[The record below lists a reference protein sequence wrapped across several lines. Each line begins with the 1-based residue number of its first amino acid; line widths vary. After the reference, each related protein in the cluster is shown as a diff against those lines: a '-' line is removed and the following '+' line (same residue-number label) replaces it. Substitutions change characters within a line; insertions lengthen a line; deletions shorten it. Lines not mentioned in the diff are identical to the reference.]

1 MIYNTIQYKTS
12 EMKEQDLQHL
22 RHLADLRD
30 LQLPLA
36 AYDMSNR
43 DFRFMQMAHT
53 EAYKSPINMQHG
65 CVAVMNGKVIARGYN
80 TDRCHSKDGLL
91 KRAWCCHAE
100 IDVMRKLFRF
110 LHISGVSSISGIQG
124 VSELR
129 RHVSS
134 LSKVTLYVAR
144 ASYTDDR
151 LPKSSGPCNSCVN
164 MLRSMNI
171 KNVAFVSSD
180 NRFVKCSPR
189 DYTIAHITSGH
200 RCALRRNPNP
210 ANSAIHPICPIPNI
224 LTA

>member
-1 MIYNTIQYKTS
+1 MPSIGNNLKD
-12 EMKEQDLQHL
+12 QDLQHL
-22 RHLADLRD
+22 RHLTELRE
-30 LQLPLA
+30 LQLPPE

-65 CVAVMNGKVIARGYN
+65 CVAVMNGKVVARGYN

-100 IDVMRKLFRF
+100 IDVLRKLFRL
-110 LHISGVSSISGIQG
+110 LHISGLQRLSPLSK
-124 VSELR
+124 
-129 RHVSS
+129 

-151 LPKSSGPCNSCVN
+151 LPKSSGPCNICVAT
-164 MLRSMNI
+164 LRSMNI
-171 KNVAFVSSD
+171 KNVAFVTSD
-180 NRFVKCSPR
+180 NRFVKCRPR

-200 RCALRRNPNP
+200 RYALRRRSSTKSMIF
-210 ANSAIHPICPIPNI
+210 AA
-224 LTA
+224 

>member
-1 MIYNTIQYKTS
+1 
-12 EMKEQDLQHL
+12 MKEQDLQHL

-30 LQLPLA
+30 LPLPIA

-43 DFRFMQMAHT
+43 DLRFMQMAHA

-80 TDRCHSKDGLL
+80 SDRCHSKDGLL

-100 IDVMRKLFRF
+100 IDVLRKLFRV
-110 LHISGVSSISGIQG
+110 LHILHVSRLDGP
-124 VSELR
+124 
-129 RHVSS
+129 RHVSPLS
-134 LSKVTLYVAR
+134 KLSKVTLYVAR

-151 LPKSSGPCNSCVN
+151 LPKSSGPCNNCVT
-164 MLRSMNI
+164 MLRSMHI
-171 KNVAFVSSD
+171 KNVAFVTSD

-200 RCALRRNPNP
+200 RYAIRRNPT
-210 ANSAIHPICPIPNI
+210 HPTKSNI
-224 LTA
+224 FAA

>member
-1 MIYNTIQYKTS
+1 
-12 EMKEQDLQHL
+12 MKEQDLQHL

-43 DFRFMQMAHT
+43 DFRFMQMAHD

-65 CVAVMNGKVIARGYN
+65 CVAVMNGKVVARGYN

-100 IDVMRKLFRF
+100 IDVLRKLFRF
-110 LHISGVSSISGIQG
+110 LHISRVSGVDR
-124 VSELR
+124 LR
-129 RHVSS
+129 QLSP

-144 ASYTDDR
+144 ASYTDDH
-151 LPKSSGPCNSCVN
+151 LPKSSGPCNNCVT

-189 DYTIAHITSGH
+189 DYTITHITSGH
-200 RCALRRNPNP
+200 RCVIRRNPT
-210 ANSAIHPICPIPNI
+210 NSAIRPILPIPI
-224 LTA
+224 F

>member
-1 MIYNTIQYKTS
+1 
-12 EMKEQDLQHL
+12 MKEQDLQHL
-22 RHLADLRD
+22 RHLAELRD
-30 LQLPLA
+30 MQLPLA
-36 AYDMSNR
+36 SYDMSNR
-43 DFRFMQMAHT
+43 DFRFMQMAHD

-100 IDVMRKLFRF
+100 IDVLRKLFRF
-110 LHISGVSSISGIQG
+110 LHILNVSRLDRLQ
-124 VSELR
+124 
-129 RHVSS
+129 HVPPLSK

-144 ASYTDDR
+144 ASYTDDS
-151 LPKSSGPCNSCVN
+151 LPKSSGPCNNCVT

-171 KNVAFVSSD
+171 KNVAFVTSD

-200 RCALRRNPNP
+200 RYAIRRNPTK
-210 ANSAIHPICPIPNI
+210 SNI
-224 LTA
+224 FAA